1 MQDDRPEGDRQ
12 QANQGGYPE
21 AAPAEESEE
30 SKESMQALKA
40 AQAELR
46 AEADRYLNNWRRAEA
61 DFQNYKRRADQ
72 ERSDNQRF
80 AGVSL
85 IINILPIV
93 DDLERALTTIDAN
106 LAGLTWFDGV
116 RLIHRKLMLMLE
128 SAGVSAIQTDGQ
140 TFDPRLHEAVTY
152 MEGEDGKVLAEV
164 QRGYLLHD
172 RVLRPAMVVVGKSKG
187 DAQPEEQPKQEQE

>member
-1 MQDDRPEGDRQ
+1 MQEDRPEGNWQ

-21 AAPAEESEE
+21 AAPVEESVE
-30 SKESMQALKA
+30 ALKA

-93 DDLERALTTIDAN
+93 DDLERALLTVDAN
-106 LAGLTWFDGV
+106 LVGLTWFDGV

-128 SAGVSAIQTDGQ
+128 SAGVSAIQTESQ

-164 QRGYLLHD
+164 QRGYKLHD
-172 RVLRPAMVVVGKSKG
+172 RVLRPAMVVVGKSSGGESK
-187 DAQPEEQPKQEQE
+187 PEEPKPEQE